1 LLIRGAR
8 QVGKSWLVALFGQE
22 FSSYIEINFEKDR
35 RVHSLFPSHISLEK
49 TLEQLEL
56 YTQKKIYP
64 NNTLLF
70 LDEIQ
75 ECPDALR
82 YLRYFKEEMPD
93 LHVIAAGSLLEFTLE
108 KLGVAVGRID
118 YLFLYPLSFMEFLTA
133 NQRDDLRMNIESENI
148 DSATHEIILDYLR
161 NYMWLGQWCQLKNL
175 V

>member
-1 LLIRGAR
+1 M
-8 QVGKSWLVALFGQE
+8 GKSWLVALFGQE

-118 YLFLYPLSFMEFLTA
+118 YLFLYLS
-133 NQRDDLRMNIESENI
+133 Q
-148 DSATHEIILDYLR
+148 
-161 NYMWLGQWCQLKNL
+161 
-175 V
+175 